1 MTPRERRSIARSEER
16 LFPPA
21 RRPTDGMLGEH
32 RARYSFAAGSLR
44 GRVLDLG
51 CGTGY
56 GCHDLCG
63 HAPITEVMG
72 IDRSPE
78 AIAWAE
84 RYYSNPRVSYRVAD
98 LEAAGWETGLGV
110 FDRIVA
116 FEVLE
121 HLSNEEPL
129 WRGIRRLLS
138 PDGALWLST
147 PLGRGRGIPP
157 SDPYHLHQLTRC
169 DVARLFSSGWKASYY
184 GQTGTWIEAWTPG
197 RRYYTILVRAALE
210 R

>member
-1 MTPRERRSIARSEER
+1 MSRERRSIARSEER
-16 LFPPA
+16 LFPPV
-21 RRPTDGMLGEH
+21 RRPTDGMLREH

-56 GCHDLCG
+56 GCHELSG
-63 HAPITEVMG
+63 HAAIAEVVG

-78 AIAWAE
+78 AIAWAA
-84 RYYSNPRVSYRVAD
+84 RYYPNPRVSYRVAD
-98 LEAAGWETGLGV
+98 LEVAGWETGLGR

-121 HLSNEEPL
+121 HLRNEEAF
-129 WRGIRRLLS
+129 WRGIDRLLA
-138 PDGALWLST
+138 PGGAFWLST
-147 PLGRGRGIPP
+147 PLGRGRGITP
-157 SDPYHLHQLTRC
+157 SDPFHLHQLTRSE
-169 DVARLFSSGWKASYY
+169 VTRLFASGWKASYY

-197 RRYYTILVRAALE
+197 RRYYTILVRATSE